1 MKKAFLAVAM
11 LVSAAALLLAVSC
24 KDNPDDSGRDG
35 NGGDEPNTPLQYE
48 IKNIF
53 AGSYAMQ
60 FVVGE
65 YKIDFENKKFWKYP
79 DSGWTFDRRDAAAE
93 NEGFTFVSN
102 LSDEKIKVFFEQAST
117 YGFTSWDDEYVEPML
132 ADGHQWRVII
142 TYANDSTKTISGSN
156 KYPDT
161 YNNMREA
168 FKDLTGE
175 TVL

>member
-1 MKKAFLAVAM
+1 L
-11 LVSAAALLLAVSC
+11 
-24 KDNPDDSGRDG
+24 
-35 NGGDEPNTPLQYE
+35 
-48 IKNIF
+48 
-53 AGSYAMQ
+53 
-60 FVVGE
+60 
-65 YKIDFENKKFWKYP
+65 KYP

-117 YGFTSWDDEYVEPML
+117 YGFTSWEDEYVEPML